1 MLGFEMW
8 KKSGYLYFLLWIG
21 LCECSVRQRYVRGDQ
36 DNANNLYFLRREI
49 RPPSHY
55 RVLDVFRG
63 EPRSHFPRQNDDPE
77 CEVVDPPPPPV
88 PTPNITLWDL
98 LEDGKNQLELSDK
111 YTDVV
116 LLMGNTGSGKSTLTH
131 LTVGNATGL
140 RLVMNPSG
148 NYLIVDDNDKIGHTT
163 ASRTLVPE
171 LVVDKDTSLAIYD
184 CPGFDD
190 NRGPDTDI
198 TANFLLKAV
207 TDHVSSIS
215 IGFVVIHSSVSGTND
230 KTDFD
235 RMTTHAVNL
244 VKDLT
249 HYEPG
254 IGLIVSKA
262 PNFNPNNGKPIP
274 DEEILSGIVS
284 FLKMYK
290 SDQEGKLNDLRV
302 DRNLIRRKIAFVD
315 ILLQE
320 GRIGFMRLAARCGR
334 LSDDPVAMATRAT
347 LQKLLSKN
355 LTLVQSQP
363 NDFGWAL
370 TGNTLLKVNDYVE
383 QINKNI
389 SSLGNTLFPKVR
401 RIQGERMTTISTFNE
416 TRHFIHAEFAQFS
429 TALKLIDQNATISS
443 SPKLLAQE
451 IRRVL
456 LDRGYDSQL
465 GNDYYNALHQL
476 DEYLD
481 FFEDM
486 AKNPIH
492 RDVQSWLKPMRTF
505 VDDETGKRNEWYD
518 FLDSLQTK
526 LGEYSFQNEKPN
538 ILVPT
543 QPNMDWIHDSLGI
556 PVSSRIREI
565 FSTKDLLTQED
576 TDLMKVI
583 IDIAMERSSVDCV
596 GQDTLIVRG
605 GYVLASEFTTSAGNY
620 VKCSDPKDVQIFAT
634 QVLFMNRKIQPNS
647 SQKNHQLSIIAP
659 FTEITTTDQLS
670 INLDGRDGAS
680 GEKATDN
687 TNGDVGLPGENG
699 GSFFFITGALF
710 KGNNFKISASGGNG
724 GHGYRGIDGKQGD
737 QGNPTVFDLWP
748 AACTWLGGFF
758 DKVVNTGI
766 YKFHVTKFGGP
777 GGEGFPG
784 GNGGVSGQGGF
795 SGRAEVLQIDKLYP
809 KVEIAKEI
817 KNGTT
822 GTDGA
827 GGVGGAGGNTGNGLE
842 ADMTTNIDCIWN
854 GYSNHKSVPG
864 SQFHDRDGSPGKN
877 GSTGG
882 NKIGQKFPTQPSF
895 SLIRSKL
902 VNDYKAYVYSTEK
915 SQFPNN
921 FLQVLEENEEIQE
934 LYNPVAFCQ
943 ELLDLEYYSLSVR
956 DQMDNQ
962 PVLLSRYLKYLTRL
976 ETFSSLHESNLNN
989 SDKKVLAILYTTALS
1004 KITSLT
1010 NQLGSTIVINVGNY
1024 LKSVLKRFDRY
1035 QETQTQVVIDEQ
1047 RKSYAAGYE
1056 GKIEQSLYF
1065 IEEVVTPGITQV
1077 EMELQST
1084 ADDLLRQIIKMQTA
1098 IENEEFERKQAL
1110 EKMNEQMAFR
1120 HLFSALRITATFTSF
1135 LGAQG
1140 AAIGGLM
1147 GSLTNVGEQ
1156 WALGD
1161 YTGSRPPIN
1170 LPPAIKGHAD
1180 RVEKEAMEESKEKLE
1195 ELVEIILATE
1205 KGIQQN
1211 PAVLNDLSDPLK
1223 KLDDLVKE
1231 LKENKDHYDIQVYV
1245 DKTEQLTQAEKTLLN
1260 SLDKK
1265 ETSLNGVI
1273 SSPSST
1279 PKEKDD
1285 AKKGIE
1291 SVTVIKNTA
1300 TVINLGLDIYK
1311 KYQNDAKEMER
1322 LAQMVREAEKAV
1334 EDVKA
1339 YKESVYSSLMPMV
1352 ANIAEEL
1359 RNVTESL
1366 GKESSVSLLVTKWEV
1381 QRNLNDV
1388 KFFLRQFTEGLP
1400 HQERFSQLVD
1410 KLAEAM
1416 TLLIELYDYIETYN
1430 EHMAFADYLANI
1442 NSPSAK
1448 GIIINDPEA
1457 VRLINKIEL
1466 ALQSNIL
1473 LKEYDRAVDTF
1484 KQWIFPF
1491 AHLYMDDFT
1500 LPGNMSDFLLPSST
1514 MNNTDDLMFF
1524 QIPVLK
1530 GRIVNL
1536 DQRMDDYKSMSFGEI
1551 DAKLIKSEFN
1561 SSFQSSHP
1569 FFVWENRRDL
1579 EIIRTLF
1586 SGGKVSVRANPTYSS
1601 SRWKSAVKFRV
1612 AEVVPKTLNDEGKD
1626 ELEKVLK
1633 GFTMIM
1639 THSGVSHYVYGD
1651 EGYSMVGDNATL
1663 RYNFERDTAGNRLGT
1678 NMVYE
1683 KVKEGDFIMSPYTL
1697 WTLQLIK
1704 ANENGVG
1711 FAALEEWVDQVDL
1724 ELVGVGTFV
1733 DERVHFRDRKG
1744 NGMQVYRYYQEDR
1757 DNF

>member
-670 INLDGRDGAS
+670 INLDGRNG
-680 GEKATDN
+680 GK
-687 TNGDVGLPGENG
+687 NGDVGMPGEAG
-699 GSFFFITGALF
+699 GSFFAVTGALW
-710 KGNNFKISASGGNG
+710 KAANNKLIVSANGGNG
-724 GHGYRGIDGKQGD
+724 GDGSAGSRGREGSKGSTNSFSDWPTACFWVPPTYFDDVEGRGIY
-737 QGNPTVFDLWP
+737 N
-748 AACTWLGGFF
+748 
-758 DKVVNTGI
+758 
-766 YKFHVTKFGGP
+766 FHVKKFGSGGGNGGDGSDGGAGGGPGFGGKVEILQIDKTFPTTSVPQSAASGKRGNDGEGGP
-777 GGEGFPG
+777 GGEGGQTGDGMEADVTTNIIGCIG
-784 GNGGVSGQGGF
+784 GGYSDLKSVSGSNWPQRKGQNGG
-795 SGRAEVLQIDKLYP
+795 SGRR
-809 KVEIAKEI
+809 
-817 KNGTT
+817 
-822 GTDGA
+822 
-827 GGVGGAGGNTGNGLE
+827 GGNTSGQRDPQRPEFSLV
-842 ADMTTNIDCIWN
+842 
-854 GYSNHKSVPG
+854 KSKFVDEYK
-864 SQFHDRDGSPGKN
+864 SFARSKELA
-877 GSTGG
+877 
-882 NKIGQKFPTQPSF
+882 KFP
-895 SLIRSKL
+895 I
-902 VNDYKAYVYSTEK
+902 
-915 SQFPNN
+915 N
-921 FLQVLEENEEIQE
+921 FITVLEESEEI
-934 LYNPVAFCQ
+934 
-943 ELLDLEYYSLSVR
+943 
-956 DQMDNQ
+956 
-962 PVLLSRYLKYLTRL
+962 
-976 ETFSSLHESNLNN
+976 
-989 SDKKVLAILYTTALS
+989 
-1004 KITSLT
+1004 
-1010 NQLGSTIVINVGNY
+1010 
-1024 LKSVLKRFDRY
+1024 
-1035 QETQTQVVIDEQ
+1035 
-1047 RKSYAAGYE
+1047 
-1056 GKIEQSLYF
+1056 
-1065 IEEVVTPGITQV
+1065 
-1077 EMELQST
+1077 
-1084 ADDLLRQIIKMQTA
+1084 
-1098 IENEEFERKQAL
+1098 
-1110 EKMNEQMAFR
+1110 
-1120 HLFSALRITATFTSF
+1120 
-1135 LGAQG
+1135 
-1140 AAIGGLM
+1140 
-1147 GSLTNVGEQ
+1147 
-1156 WALGD
+1156 
-1161 YTGSRPPIN
+1161 
-1170 LPPAIKGHAD
+1170 
-1180 RVEKEAMEESKEKLE
+1180 
-1195 ELVEIILATE
+1195 
-1205 KGIQQN
+1205 
-1211 PAVLNDLSDPLK
+1211 
-1223 KLDDLVKE
+1223 
-1231 LKENKDHYDIQVYV
+1231 
-1245 DKTEQLTQAEKTLLN
+1245 
-1260 SLDKK
+1260 
-1265 ETSLNGVI
+1265 
-1273 SSPSST
+1273 
-1279 PKEKDD
+1279 
-1285 AKKGIE
+1285 
-1291 SVTVIKNTA
+1291 
-1300 TVINLGLDIYK
+1300 
-1311 KYQNDAKEMER
+1311 
-1322 LAQMVREAEKAV
+1322 
-1334 EDVKA
+1334 
-1339 YKESVYSSLMPMV
+1339 
-1352 ANIAEEL
+1352 
-1359 RNVTESL
+1359 
-1366 GKESSVSLLVTKWEV
+1366 
-1381 QRNLNDV
+1381 
-1388 KFFLRQFTEGLP
+1388 
-1400 HQERFSQLVD
+1400 
-1410 KLAEAM
+1410 
-1416 TLLIELYDYIETYN
+1416 
-1430 EHMAFADYLANI
+1430 
-1442 NSPSAK
+1442 
-1448 GIIINDPEA
+1448 
-1457 VRLINKIEL
+1457 
-1466 ALQSNIL
+1466 
-1473 LKEYDRAVDTF
+1473 
-1484 KQWIFPF
+1484 
-1491 AHLYMDDFT
+1491 
-1500 LPGNMSDFLLPSST
+1500 
-1514 MNNTDDLMFF
+1514 
-1524 QIPVLK
+1524 
-1530 GRIVNL
+1530 
-1536 DQRMDDYKSMSFGEI
+1536 
-1551 DAKLIKSEFN
+1551 
-1561 SSFQSSHP
+1561 
-1569 FFVWENRRDL
+1569 RDL
-1579 EIIRTLF
+1579 
-1586 SGGKVSVRANPTYSS
+1586 
-1601 SRWKSAVKFRV
+1601 
-1612 AEVVPKTLNDEGKD
+1612 
-1626 ELEKVLK
+1626 
-1633 GFTMIM
+1633 
-1639 THSGVSHYVYGD
+1639 
-1651 EGYSMVGDNATL
+1651 
-1663 RYNFERDTAGNRLGT
+1663 
-1678 NMVYE
+1678 
-1683 KVKEGDFIMSPYTL
+1683 
-1697 WTLQLIK
+1697 
-1704 ANENGVG
+1704 
-1711 FAALEEWVDQVDL
+1711 
-1724 ELVGVGTFV
+1724 
-1733 DERVHFRDRKG
+1733 
-1744 NGMQVYRYYQEDR
+1744 
-1757 DNF
+1757 